1 MSVFDEYGR
10 IGQERWQGFISEE
23 FLKELQGKK
32 GIKVYK
38 EMSENDAVIGA
49 IIFTIKMLIRQVD
62 WVIKPSGNSQKD
74 KEAADFITE
83 CMDDMNGSTWT
94 DTISEILSFLVYGW
108 SAHELVYKRRLGRSK
123 DPKKKSKYNDGLIGW
138 EKIPIRAQETL
149 YQWEYEEH
157 TDNVIGLS
165 QMPPPDYGVITIPKE
180 RLLLFRT
187 ESRKDN
193 PEGKSILR
201 NCYRSWYYKK
211 RIEEIE
217 GVGIERDLAGLP
229 VMKLPENFDKMILGE
244 KNYNAGIAE
253 AKSIVCNIRRDSQ
266 EGIVLPFGWD
276 LQLLSTGGRRNFD
289 TTQIIERYDSRIAM
303 TCLADFI
310 LLGHQNVGSFALSSD
325 KTDLFGVALG
335 TYIDIIC
342 EEFTNNAIPKLIDLN
357 SPKFDGITDYPC
369 LDHSDIESPDL
380 VTLSTFVKDMAGIGV
395 ITPDAD
401 LEEYLRDAAHLP
413 EASLKTAKPLQPQQ
427 QPEQDPKEKRD
438 EPNTD
443 NQDEQA

>member
-1 MSVFDEYGR
+1 MSIFDEHGR
-10 IGQERWQGFISEE
+10 IGQDRFQGFISEE

-32 GIKVYK
+32 GIKVYR
-38 EMSENDAVIGA
+38 EMSENDATIGA
-49 IIFTIKMLIRQVD
+49 ILFTIKMLIRQVE
-62 WVIKPSGNSQKD
+62 WTVQPGGTSKQD

-83 CMDDMNGSTWT
+83 CLDDMIGNTWT

-108 SAHELVYKRRLGRSK
+108 SVHELVYKRRLGRNK
-123 DPKKKSKYNDGLIGW
+123 DPKKNSKYDDGLIGW
-138 EKIPIRAQETL
+138 EKIPIRSQETL

-157 TDNVIGLS
+157 TDNIIGMT
-165 QMPPPDYGVITIPKE
+165 QMPPPDYGMITIPRD
-180 RLLLFRT
+180 RLLMFRT

-201 NCYRSWYYKK
+201 NAYRSWYFKK

-229 VMKLPENFDKMILGE
+229 IMKLPENYDEISLGRDE
-244 KNYNAGIAE
+244 YNKGIAM
-253 AKSIVCNIRRDSQ
+253 ATNIVTNIRRDSQ
-266 EGIVLPFGWD
+266 EGIVLPFGWE

-289 TTQIIERYDSRIAM
+289 TSQIIDRYDSRIAM

-342 EEFTNNAIPKLIDLN
+342 EEFTNHAIPMLIDLN
-357 SPKFDGITDYPC
+357 SPKFDGITDYPY
-369 LDHSDIESPDL
+369 LDHADIETPDI
-380 VTLSTFVKDMAGIGV
+380 TALSAYLKEMVGIGL

-401 LEEYLRDAAHLP
+401 LEEFVRDAANLP
-413 EASLKTAKPLQPQQ
+413 EATPETAKQPLQEKLPNEIKE
-427 QPEQDPKEKRD
+427 PEN

-443 NQDEQA
+443 KKDEPA